1 MNIPLVDL
9 KSQYLSIK
17 NEIDG
22 AIQTVLNQ
30 TDFIGGNAIK
40 TFEKA
45 FADFSGIRHVVGLAN
60 GTDAIHLTL
69 RACGIGNGDE
79 VITAVNSFIAT
90 SEAITAAGAKVVFV
104 DNDPLTYT
112 IDVAKIEEKIT
123 PKTKAIIPIHLY
135 GQPADMK
142 PIQQIAD
149 KHNLII
155 IEDAAQAHGALYD
168 GMNIGNFGKAAI
180 FSFYPGKNL
189 GAYGDAGAVATNDE
203 KFAEH
208 VRMLANH
215 GRLEKYEHK
224 LEGYNSRLD
233 TLQAAILSVK
243 LRHLDE
249 WVKRRQFH
257 ASHFNDLLQGHDNI
271 KVPIVRKNS
280 SHVYHLYVIRVDERE
295 NVRNALKEKGIATGI
310 HYPIPLHM
318 QPAYCYL
325 HHRPGDFPVAQRY
338 ASQLLSIPLY
348 PELTDTQVEYI
359 AGALIDA
366 CNSST

>member
-30 TDFIGGNAIK
+30 TDFIGGSAIK
-40 TFEKA
+40 TFEQA
-45 FADFSGIRHVVGLAN
+45 FADFSGLRYVVGVAN
-60 GTDAIHLTL
+60 GTDAIHLAL
-69 RACGIGNGDE
+69 RACGIGPGDE
-79 VITAVNSFIAT
+79 VITAVNIFIAT
-90 SEAITAAGAKVVFV
+90 SEAITASGAKVVFV

-112 IDVAKIEEKIT
+112 IDAAKIEEKIT

-135 GQPADMK
+135 GQPADMTA
-142 PIQQIAD
+142 IQQIAE

-155 IEDAAQAHGALYD
+155 IEDAAQAHGALYN
-168 GMNIGNFGKAAI
+168 GVKVGNFGKATC

-233 TLQAAILSVK
+233 TLQAAILNVK

-249 WVKRRQFH
+249 WIKRRQFH
-257 ASHFNDLLQGHDNI
+257 ASHFDKLLQGHGNI
-271 KVPIVRKNS
+271 KTPAVRKNS
-280 SHVYHLYVIRVDERE
+280 THVYHLYVVRIDARE
-295 NVRNALKEKGIATGI
+295 KVRNILKEKGIATGI
-310 HYPIPLHM
+310 HYPIPLHL
-318 QPAYCYL
+318 QPAYSYL
-325 HHRPGDFPVAQRY
+325 SHHAGDFPVAERY
-338 ASQLLSIPLY
+338 ASQLLSLPLY
-348 PELTDTQVEYI
+348 PELTDAQVEYI
-359 AGALIDA
+359 SGALIDA
-366 CNSST
+366 CKSNS

>member
-30 TDFIGGNAIK
+30 TDFIGGSAIK
-40 TFEKA
+40 TFEQS

-60 GTDAIHLTL
+60 GTDAIHLVL
-69 RACGIGNGDE
+69 RASGIGYGDE
-79 VITAVNSFIAT
+79 VITAVNIFIAT
-90 SEAITAAGAKVVFV
+90 SEAITACGAKVVFV
-104 DNDPLTYT
+104 DNDPSTYT
-112 IDVAKIEEKIT
+112 IDAAKIEEKIT

-142 PIQQIAD
+142 AIQQIAE
-149 KHNLII
+149 KHNLIV

-168 GMNIGNFGKAAI
+168 GVKIGNFGKAAT

-203 KFAEH
+203 KLAER
-208 VRMLANH
+208 VRMLGNH
-215 GRLEKYEHK
+215 GRLEKYEHE
-224 LEGYNSRLD
+224 LEGFNSRLD

-249 WVKRRQFH
+249 WIKRRQFH
-257 ASHFNDLLQGHDNI
+257 AAHFDSLLQGHDNI
-271 KVPIVRKNS
+271 KIPAVRKNS
-280 SHVYHLYVIRVDERE
+280 THVYHLYVVRVDARE
-295 NVRNALKEKGIATGI
+295 KVRKILKEKGIATGI
-310 HYPIPLHM
+310 HYPIPLHL
-318 QPAYCYL
+318 QPAYRYL
-325 HHRPGDFPVAQRY
+325 NYRAGDFPVAERY

-348 PELTDTQVEYI
+348 PELTDAQVEYI
-359 AGALIDA
+359 AGVLIDA
-366 CNSST
+366 CKSTT